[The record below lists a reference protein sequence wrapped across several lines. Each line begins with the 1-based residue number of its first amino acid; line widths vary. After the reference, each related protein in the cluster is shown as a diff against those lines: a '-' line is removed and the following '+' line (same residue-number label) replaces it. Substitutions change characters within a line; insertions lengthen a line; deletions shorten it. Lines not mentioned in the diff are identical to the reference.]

1 MKKAVPFLLLLL
13 LLMSR
18 SAFSQSD
25 NRHIRLHVA
34 PLNLFDPLTG
44 VLQVGIQK
52 NFNQRIALSLD
63 HGIKLDVFKYVRDGT
78 DREDYK
84 YTKSKAELKYFIGLT
99 SKDSSSTVFPYLSVE
114 GMFFPQK
121 YRKENSRLLREEGTF
136 RYDYSNI
143 KRTVWVASLK
153 YGREKRY
160 KRTAFDF
167 NIGIGV
173 RRISIEHQTF
183 GLVEEDEPGLMHSFL
198 SPIDTKEG
206 VFYRPHISLGFK
218 VGYSIR

>member
-1 MKKAVPFLLLLL
+1 MKRKAWPFLLLLL
-13 LLMSR
+13 LMSK

-34 PLNLFDPLTG
+34 PLNLFDPVSG

-84 YTKSKAELKYFIGLT
+84 YTKSKAELKYFIGLK

-121 YRKENSRLLREEGTF
+121 YRKENSRIFREEGSF
-136 RYDYSNI
+136 WYDYSNI
-143 KRTVWVASLK
+143 KRTVWVASIK

-167 NIGIGV
+167 NMGIGV
-173 RRISIEHQTF
+173 RRMSIEHQAF
-183 GLVEEDEPGLMHSFL
+183 GLVKDLLEPRGYFL
-198 SPIDTKEG
+198 PPIDTKEG
-206 VFYRPHISLGFK
+206 VFYRPHVSLGFK
-218 VGYSIR
+218 VGYVIK